1 MSIELK
7 DIGIRESGVKTFR
20 FQKQATLKKDCLQN
34 SNVQVVDIP
43 NIESIDDG
51 AFENC
56 LSLAALSIG
65 GIEQVGNILG
75 NNHMQL
81 SNLQNVYLHDGIK
94 DIGTSLSGLSSLE
107 NIRFPTS
114 LIVVQPSAF
123 CECDRL
129 RTIEFN
135 HEIKLMQ
142 NSFAG
147 MNGLEMLKM
156 PIDDIDATDGNLGLS
171 ANDNLKQIICFNSN
185 PSYEIAIQADTFR
198 NCKALQ
204 IEFSGNGT
212 NITSIAPSSFAG
224 SKIRTINLQNASL
237 TSIPSYAFANC
248 TNLTSVQFSDE
259 NILRL
264 EENCFQNTGLQ
275 RIPLYSNLK
284 YIDNVGKSFPVFTG
298 SFPNAI
304 THIGATTFANAFF
317 ADDADINLSSLAE
330 VGKMAFK
337 GSDIQMVNFEDNTSL
352 NDIPEECF
360 AECNGL
366 QSVANANSSIKN
378 VGQKAFYNCNTLS
391 SFDFNDITSFGAS
404 SFYDVQIANID
415 LENAIK
421 VGDRAFENNIALTSL
436 TCSKDMLNSENLGT
450 QVFYKCNNI
459 QQIHAENL
467 TDIDLHRQ
475 LGSKD
480 CVLSIDYS
488 QYVESVRHIYE
499 NLCYLFGIDYQS
511 SNFTFHLKNGVVI
524 NKDVHIDDYECL
536 EYSDQSKTILT
547 ACNTDKKGYATFLA
561 SKILPSST
569 KEIET
574 GTFSEQSQKDIDY
587 IDLQNVDTL
596 ADNVFENFILTSYTG
611 NHLTSIGN
619 QCFKGCSC
627 LINATVP
634 NSLVQLGASAYYNCN
649 HLTSFAFENGSK
661 LATISQYTFSGC
673 ERLTSLNLPLSVSK
687 FEENAFNGS
696 SILRF
701 DIQNQNALGI
711 GSGSEVANSCKAK
724 DKAMFY
730 TSRNNFQ
737 YPTFIVNENKIKRIM
752 NSAFNVDGD
761 MALTYVDPN
770 VLDITQ
776 TSILEND
783 FTNIKTIRRY
793 AFENATQLTSIAL
806 PTQLYSTLMADRNN
820 GFFENANAV
829 HMNQN
834 YEAISGK
841 TIGDIWQKM
850 FGDATDESNKRVYF
864 NDCYILKVG
873 EGNVYQKIDRNDPL
887 VATVLPSG
895 ENVVYEVND
904 ELVQDGEVVAGSE
917 HDSISAKAFFR
928 SDAIRK
934 LNLNEISSIQ
944 DFAFYGNATLST
956 LIANDNL
963 KSVGASAFVDSGL
976 VAFSIPSS
984 VNGAKVNGFGL
995 NQSPFLKKVEFQRGI
1010 TDILPSAFVD
1020 SGAQL
1025 TSYTFTDT
1033 ISSIGAYAF
1042 AETLDQFPRIENLEN
1057 FNALDKISVIEPYA
1071 FYNSISTMPDKRLM
1085 LPKNVLSIMDSA
1097 FAYNRYTYTQD
1108 ITEFWLDRINVR
1120 NAEYIGPSAFIYNH
1134 LKSLKFNSNN
1144 ILSIEDYAFAYPKYK
1159 FDIDVPGSIEH
1170 VGQRAFYKNKILN
1183 PEALDKNIA
1192 KFGKNNVRD
1201 LLSVFNVRL
1210 DSNYCAENIAGFTDY
1225 TCISATGTN
1234 VNYLSDFAIVLDNKM
1249 NFCPDNVQIDLLNGE
1264 LVAANKSAITA
1275 FVPSYVR
1282 KIGTSAFM
1290 DSASLT
1296 ALSANEGLEF
1306 GVSAF
1311 ANCKKL
1317 QYFNDPETIYFID
1330 NAPDYVFYDCQKL
1343 KNVMMLSTLE
1353 SIGQRAFQNCD
1364 AISCFQNLSGDLK
1377 KDFKYWKLSA
1387 INDYAFYD
1395 CDSLETFSIPR
1406 TISKLGSHTFYSCDK
1421 LTSLNFDIDSH
1432 EFANRFN
1439 DRFSQ
1444 ISDII
1449 YEKFNDIRD
1458 DHGCYINFTDI
1469 TYTNDG
1475 KLKNDNEFVEI
1486 GVESDGSHS
1495 VLALKYDDY
1504 QRATQVNLNL
1514 SSVTSIDP
1522 FVFCNI
1528 EKLERVSFIVGESTN
1543 ENINYIGD
1551 YAFAKCYNL
1560 AYVNNSYLPVSY
1572 IGDYAFADC
1581 RFLLEMKL
1589 DADKIVHIGQGAF
1602 FNTSLNKLVFQ
1613 NCNSASLS
1621 KIRNA
1626 AGYDELTNRNPM
1638 ELPEFCE
1645 ITLVDR
1651 YGNVIGK
1658 YDYMFNNMLH
1668 ASVDINR
1675 NQLVFVDKA
1684 RNYIKPLLLVK
1695 PKDNKHQTAIVA
1707 NTFHA
1712 SIIGRWK

>member
-20 FQKQATLKKDCLQN
+20 FQKQVQLKKDCLQN
-34 SNVQVVDIP
+34 SNVQTVDIP
-43 NIESIDDG
+43 NAESIEDG
-51 AFENC
+51 TLQNC
-56 LSLAALSIG
+56 LDLVELSVG

-75 NNHMQL
+75 DNHQL
-81 SNLQNVYLHDGIK
+81 NSLEKVYFYDGVK
-94 DIGTSLSGLSSLE
+94 DIGTSLSGIATLKDL
-107 NIRFPTS
+107 RFPNTLTVLQSNALSGCNS
-114 LIVVQPSAF
+114 LKS
-123 CECDRL
+123 
-129 RTIEFN
+129 IEFN
-135 HEIKLMQ
+135 SNIKLKQ
-142 NSFAG
+142 DSFNG
-147 MNGLEMLKM
+147 MMGLESLKI

-171 ANDNLKQIICFNSN
+171 ANSNLRQIMCFNSN

-204 IEFSGNGT
+204 IKFSGNGT

-224 SKIRTINLQNASL
+224 SKIGTINLQNASL

-248 TNLTSVQFSDE
+248 MNLTSIVLSDE
-259 NILRL
+259 NILKL

-275 RIPLYSNLK
+275 NIQLYSNLK

-450 QVFYKCNNI
+450 QVFYRCNNI

-673 ERLTSLNLPLSVSK
+673 EKLTSLNLPMSVSK

-701 DIQNQNALGI
+701 DIQNENALEI
-711 GSGSEVANSCKAK
+711 RSGSEVANSCKAK

-783 FTNIKTIRRY
+783 FTNIKTIKQD
-793 AFENATQLTSIAL
+793 AFVNATQLTSIAL
-806 PTQLYSTLMADRNN
+806 PTQIYSTLMADRSN
-820 GFFENANAV
+820 GFFENANVV
-829 HMNQN
+829 HMNQT
-834 YEAISGK
+834 YKAISGK

-1042 AETLDQFPRIENLEN
+1042 AETLDQFPRIKNLEN
-1057 FNALDKISVIEPYA
+1057 FNALDKIRVIEPYA
-1071 FYNSISTMPDKRLM
+1071 FYNSISTMLDKRLM

-1108 ITEFWLDRINVR
+1108 ITEFWLDKINVH

-1134 LKSLKFNSNN
+1134 LKSLKFNSNQ

-1201 LLSVFNVRL
+1201 LLSVFNVIL

-1264 LVAANKSAITA
+1264 LVAANKNAITA

-1282 KIGTSAFM
+1282 KIGISAFM

-1306 GVSAF
+1306 DVSAF

-1343 KNVMMLSTLE
+1343 KNIMMLSTLE

-1395 CDSLETFSIPR
+1395 CDSLEAFYIPR
-1406 TISKLGSHTFYSCDK
+1406 TVSVLGSHTFCSCDK

-1486 GVESDGSHS
+1486 RVESDSSHS
-1495 VLALKYDDY
+1495 VSAFKYDDY

-1613 NCNSASLS
+1613 NCNSESLS

-1626 AGYDELTNRNPM
+1626 VGYDELTNRNPM

-1684 RNYIKPLLLVK
+1684 KNYIKPLLLVK